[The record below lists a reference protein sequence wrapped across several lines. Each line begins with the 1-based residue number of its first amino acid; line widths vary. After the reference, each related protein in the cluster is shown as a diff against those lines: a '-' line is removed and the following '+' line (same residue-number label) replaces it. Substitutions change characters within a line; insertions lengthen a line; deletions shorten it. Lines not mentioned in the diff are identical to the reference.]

1 MTNILIWY
9 KKLIKNQLNIFFSF
23 FSTILLVLHRN
34 FFNFPSQK
42 THDMSNSFQEIDL
55 TYLES
60 IADGDVEIIKELITI
75 FLEQV
80 PEFTDGL
87 DSYLSKKDWK
97 GIAALAHKAKSS
109 VISMGMNTL
118 GNTDLKNLELVAK
131 QFRINELK
139 QIKNPDSREQ
149 EELSQLTR
157 GLESYPKQR
166 QDWVKENANEET
178 VVSII
183 NRFNKTCQTACK
195 ELKTVLERN

>member
-1 MTNILIWY
+1 
-9 KKLIKNQLNIFFSF
+9 
-23 FSTILLVLHRN
+23 
-34 FFNFPSQK
+34 
-42 THDMSNSFQEIDL
+42 MSNSFQEIDL

-80 PEFTDGL
+80 PEFTNGFDK
-87 DSYLSKKDWK
+87 SLSRKDWK

-118 GNTDLKNLELVAK
+118 GNTELKNLELVAK
-131 QFRINELK
+131 QIRINELK
-139 QIKNPDSREQ
+139 QIQNSDSREK
-149 EELSQLTR
+149 EELSQLIR

-166 QDWVKENANEET
+166 QDWVKENANEDT

-183 NRFNKTCQTACK
+183 NKFNNTCQTACN